1 MTAAMQ
7 LFIFIE
13 ILVRLLSMSIK
24 IQIKVA
30 SELGIIFSLICGIYD
45 MDKFDGLRKYYIFL
59 VCLAITFC
67 GRKQT

>member
-24 IQIKVA
+24 IRIKVA

-45 MDKFDGLRKYYIFL
+45 MDKCDGLRKYYIFL